1 MTTFLKISKT
11 KPFICHEKL
20 KFYFQKMDLKYGS
33 DAQQENKI
41 LESYDL
47 RFSLTLSAV
56 FEDVVVKYTFRAF

>member
-1 MTTFLKISKT
+1 
-11 KPFICHEKL
+11 
-20 KFYFQKMDLKYGS
+20 MDLKYGS